1 MIIIADKQRKISLI
15 TMGAGNVKVLKKT
28 LDSFKEVVDEFIYG
42 DMILFPEDREVIKQ
56 YEKDYNF
63 RTTRLPFNYIF
74 QMGFSSCLNYLIA
87 NASNDMVIYMNT
99 SEVIDEDYGINE
111 IINSNPECNAFYLSH
126 RIESHRWYRCFDRRF
141 VKWDGRIHEESIPC
155 IGGVEMNP
163 YHKPVLMFKDL
174 EKDMDNPFKA
184 AVFNSVKEMV
194 YWNQL
199 MKIVDN
205 PREKGSTHEHWVNFA
220 KEQYDSM
227 KRRLNE
233 KGNQYEAFKTGNF
246 EMFLTELNNS
256 DYFSKERF
264 ESSDMINYQGNR
276 KIIL

>member
-1 MIIIADKQRKISLI
+1 MIITADRKISLI
-15 TMGAGNVKVLKKT
+15 SMGAGNVLALKKT
-28 LDSFKEVVDEFIYG
+28 LESFKGIVNEVVYG
-42 DMILFPEDREVIKQ
+42 DMLIFPEDREVVKGYQ
-56 YEKDYNF
+56 DEYNL
-63 RTTRLPFNYIF
+63 RIIQLPFNYIF
-74 QMGFSSCLNYLIA
+74 NMGFSSLLNFLIS
-87 NASNDMVIYMNT
+87 NAKNDMVLYMNT
-99 SEVIDEDYGINE
+99 SEAIDENYGINE
-111 IINSNPECNAFYLSH
+111 TINSNPDCNAFYLSH
-126 RIESHRWYRCFDRRF
+126 RTESHRWYRCFDRRF
-141 VKWDGRIHEESIPC
+141 VKWDGRIHEEAVPC
-155 IGGVEMNP
+155 IGGVEINP
-163 YHKPVLMFKDL
+163 YHKPILMFKDY

-205 PREKGSTHEHWVNFA
+205 PKEKGSTHEHWIKFA

-227 KRRLNE
+227 KQRLHE
-233 KGNQYEAFKTGNF
+233 KGNQYEAFKTGDF
-246 EMFLTELNNS
+246 EMFLNELNNS